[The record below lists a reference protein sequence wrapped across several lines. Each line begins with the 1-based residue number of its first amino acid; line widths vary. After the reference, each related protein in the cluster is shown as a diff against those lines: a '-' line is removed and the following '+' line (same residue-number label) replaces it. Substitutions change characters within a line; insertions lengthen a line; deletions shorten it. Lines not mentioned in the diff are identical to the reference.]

1 MKETLCSL
9 EQLGYINESENKYYK
24 TFQNADYK
32 KVEVTIIKY
41 KFHYTI
47 EVYQFNNSFK
57 ITYETIEEIK
67 FLEEFLKKCLW
78 IS

>member
-1 MKETLCSL
+1 MATL
-9 EQLGYINESENKYYK
+9 EQLGYIKESENKYYK

-32 KVEVTIIKY
+32 QVEMTITEH
-41 KFHYTI
+41 KFHYSI

-67 FLEEFLKKCLW
+67 FLEMFLRNCLW
-78 IS
+78 CS

>member
-1 MKETLCSL
+1 METLVSL

-24 TFQNADYK
+24 TFQNADNK
-32 KVEVTIIKY
+32 QVEVTIIKY

-57 ITYETIEEIK
+57 IAYETLEEIK
-67 FLEEFLKKCLW
+67 FLEGFLKKCFW